1 MFWKQFIM
9 FWEIERIPIYLKS
22 FVLKYLYLFGNISE
36 CSENNLDLF
45 WKTSQS
51 VQKNCLH
58 EKFPIN
64 IVKHFGKF

>member
-9 FWEIERIPIYLKS
+9 FWETERIPIYLKS

-45 WKTSQS
+45 WKTS
-51 VQKNCLH
+51 
-58 EKFPIN
+58 
-64 IVKHFGKF
+64 